1 MEPALGILNYGWNQV
16 SNEILYWTG
25 NQGDENMGAWGAKLY
40 ENDTALDIKDRF
52 ADLGKGKTVQ
62 QITNELID
70 EYTGK
75 LDDVYCAPVFW
86 FALADTQWNLGRLLP
101 EVREQALAWLD
112 KGGDLAVWQEEN
124 PELAVTREKVLRE
137 LQQKLN
143 SPQPPEKKISQHR
156 LYKCNWKIGD
166 VFAYQF
172 NSEYAKDNDFYQKY
186 VYFVKVAENTWYPGH
201 IVPIVYFYKKVDTVL
216 SDITSL
222 SNIDFIP
229 QFYKPIAYKNNPGMK
244 KQYLLTLLNTSSR
257 AIPKNQLTF
266 LGNVGN
272 IKRVDN
278 EDLNSYNVNWKR
290 SETYM
295 IDNFKAW
302 FQRL

>member
-1 MEPALGILNYGWNQV
+1 
-16 SNEILYWTG
+16 
-25 NQGDENMGAWGAKLY
+25 MGAWGARLY

-52 ADLGKGKTVQ
+52 ADLRKGKTVQ
-62 QITNELID
+62 QITNELIE
-70 EYTGK
+70 EYTCE
-75 LDDVYCAPVFW
+75 LDDVFCAPVFW

-101 EVREQALAWLD
+101 EVKEQALAWLD

-156 LYKCNWKIGD
+156 LYKCGWKIGD

-172 NSEYAKDNDFYQKY
+172 NSEYAKENDFYQKY

-201 IVPIVYFYKKVDTVL
+201 VVPVVYFYKKVDNVL

-290 SETYM
+290 FETYM
-295 IDNFKAW
+295 IGNFKAW
-302 FQRL
+302 L

>member
-1 MEPALGILNYGWNQV
+1 
-16 SNEILYWTG
+16 
-25 NQGDENMGAWGAKLY
+25 MGAWGARLY

-52 ADLGKGKTVQ
+52 ADLRKGKTVQ
-62 QITNELID
+62 QITNELIE
-70 EYTGK
+70 EYTCE
-75 LDDVYCAPVFW
+75 LDDVFCAPVFW

-101 EVREQALAWLD
+101 EVKEQALAWLD

-124 PELAVTREKVLRE
+124 PGLAVTREKVLME

-156 LYKCNWKIGD
+156 LYKCDWKIGD

-172 NSEYAKDNDFYQKY
+172 NSEYAKENDFYQKY

-201 IVPIVYFYKKVDTVL
+201 VVPVVYFYKKVDNVL

-229 QFYKPIAYKNNPGMK
+229 QFYKGH
-244 KQYLLTLLNTSSR
+244 
-257 AIPKNQLTF
+257 
-266 LGNVGN
+266 
-272 IKRVDN
+272 IK
-278 EDLNSYNVNWKR
+278 
-290 SETYM
+290 
-295 IDNFKAW
+295 
-302 FQRL
+302 

>member
-1 MEPALGILNYGWNQV
+1 
-16 SNEILYWTG
+16 
-25 NQGDENMGAWGAKLY
+25 MGAWGAKLY

-52 ADLGKGKTVQ
+52 ADLRKGKTVQ

-70 EYTGK
+70 EYTCE

-201 IVPIVYFYKKVDTVL
+201 VVPIVYFYKKVDNVL

-272 IKRVDN
+272 IKRIDN

-290 SETYM
+290 FETYM

-302 FQRL
+302 L